1 MKAPVNPTLL
11 IVGAST
17 RAAAQS
23 AIRAGF
29 QPWCA
34 DLFADSDLR
43 AIVPDARRCPAERY
57 PNGLV
62 DLIRDAPDAPWIYT
76 GGLENHPRLIATMMQ
91 LRRLWGNGPDVLRL
105 SRNPF
110 LVEDGLRKARFPAP
124 RVIAG
129 SELPPADCRWLR
141 KPLRG
146 SAGQGIAFA
155 DEDVHRRSRTHYFQQ
170 FIDGIP
176 MSAVFVRAE
185 RAVTLLGITEQ
196 LVGLEW
202 LNAPPFRYCGSVGPL
217 NPAPLRGDL
226 LRIATVLGDRFGLK
240 GLFGVDFVLRGGRPW
255 VVEVNP
261 RYPASVEILELAT
274 GMAAIAWHRA
284 AFDPGTRIVPTA
296 DHSRGCT
303 AKAIVYAPYRLV
315 MPDLGKSW
323 SREIENLDPRLLPGG
338 PAIVLADIPA
348 AGDVVEHG
356 WPILTILAAAS
367 TREVC
372 LMLLKDVVR
381 KLLDSMVAI

>member
-1 MKAPVNPTLL
+1 MKAPANPNLL
-11 IVGAST
+11 IVGGSV

-43 AIVPDARRCPAERY
+43 AIVPDARRCPVERY

-62 DLIRDAPDAPWIYT
+62 DLIRDAPGAPWIYT
-76 GGLENHPRLIATMMQ
+76 GGLENYPGLIAKMTQ
-91 LRRLWGNGPDVLRL
+91 LRPLWGNGPDVLRL
-105 SRNPF
+105 CRDPF
-110 LVEDGLRKARFPAP
+110 LVQDTLRKARLLAL
-124 RVIAG
+124 RVVAG
-129 SELPPADCRWLR
+129 TETPSSDCRWLR

-155 DEDVHRRSRTHYFQQ
+155 DNGVRGRSPAHFFQQ

-176 MSAVFVRAE
+176 MSAVFARSK
-185 RAVTLLGITEQ
+185 RTVTLLGITEQ

-217 NPAPLRGDL
+217 NPAPLRSDL
-226 LRIATVLGDRFGLK
+226 LRIATVLGDRFGLM
-240 GLFGVDFVLRGGRPW
+240 GLFGVDFVLRSGRPW

-261 RYPASVEILELAT
+261 RYPASVEVLELAT
-274 GMAAIAWHRA
+274 GVAAIAWHRA
-284 AFDPGTRIVPTA
+284 AFDLNAEPMPTVEP
-296 DHSRGCT
+296 SRACM
-303 AKAIVYAPYRLV
+303 AKAIIFAPYRLV
-315 MPDLGKSW
+315 MPDLGENW
-323 SREIENLDPRLLPGG
+323 SREMANRDPRLLPGG

-348 AGDVVEHG
+348 DGDVVEPG
-356 WPILTILAAAS
+356 WPILTILATAS
-367 TREVC
+367 TRDVC
-372 LMLLKDVVR
+372 LSLLKDVSR
-381 KLLDSMVAI
+381 KLLDSMIAI